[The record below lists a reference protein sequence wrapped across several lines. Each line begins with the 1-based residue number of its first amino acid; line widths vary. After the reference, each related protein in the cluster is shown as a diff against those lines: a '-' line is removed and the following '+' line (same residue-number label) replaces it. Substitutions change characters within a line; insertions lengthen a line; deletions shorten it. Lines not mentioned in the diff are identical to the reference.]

1 MVSKWVWQ
9 WCKPPHC
16 KARYLFQVPKRLTN
30 YQPQYVRHWLTLVT
44 EHTTAHT
51 GLASL
56 LMPSFSIVSLCSGMA
71 YVRQAW
77 LRVTKDCKIFCN
89 VYLHIC
95 LMRKISQIVFVCLL
109 TVLYFCWKRVNL
121 MIEMGLFQNPVRFS
135 LLHILMLYVL
145 WVDYELMLN
154 ALNVCLII
162 VCVFFFLQI
171 CVFLFL
177 SSAEKGSSLMVDD
190 SQSFPTTTMPRTT
203 VGQCVTWNCTNCFG
217 RSQENLI

>member
-16 KARYLFQVPKRLTN
+16 KARYLFQVPTRLTN

-77 LRVTKDCKIFCN
+77 LRVTKDCKIFCT
-89 VYLHIC
+89 VYRHMFDEENFPNL
-95 LMRKISQIVFVCLL
+95 VFCLL
-109 TVLYFCWKRVNL
+109 SFTFVGKELTWCLRWACFKILLV
-121 MIEMGLFQNPVRFS
+121 FA
-135 LLHILMLYVL
+135 LLHIFMFYICEWTMSWCWMPWMFVWLLC
-145 WVDYELMLN
+145 
-154 ALNVCLII
+154 VCFFF
-162 VCVFFFLQI
+162 CKFVFFYFFPQLRKGQAWW
-171 CVFLFL
+171 LMTPSL
-177 SSAEKGSSLMVDD
+177 S
-190 SQSFPTTTMPRTT
+190 QRQ
-203 VGQCVTWNCTNCFG
+203 QCRG
-217 RSQENLI
+217 RR